1 MKFTYTQKKWAMT
14 GVLLAVLGFNVSMN
28 KHTDGIASADF
39 ASESGDLVESKIATA
54 DGVLNV
60 KYIKSGENEVMA
72 VIPKVTEGKTCDVCG
87 TTYTLDASLEKNKSN
102 IDELNVQL
110 LKQIAKGK
118 PLQAPRE
125 TAVEPASLQENKPS
139 LEEKTAKSLAR
150 IKQICADTTPY
161 SDCISDE
168 MGRFFQKNSKSMI
181 PQGVVINFL
190 ASEYIIPLD
199 KEIDLAAKDT
209 YEQVRQGLNPAYGQ
223 QVVSTKRKQLIIS
236 LGTLLAKIPSK
247 DEAIRSSMIKLA
259 GSLVTSEKEKSLTSS
274 DSIANN
280 WRSQMIADLGTSI
293 QATVHTSYQESAQIE
308 SNQWADSYSKLLLDT
323 MMNIDNNYNQGQTF
337 GQVQPA
343 PTGTVSQGT
352 ATGVRGSG
360 TRDGIQ
366 VTPGGTTALPA
377 PSSIKSSGAPG
388 PIAAPVQGVP
398 NVGMT
403 GYQLQTQSAQ
413 DALAP
418 RVQLAP
424 RGY

>member
-110 LKQIAKGK
+110 LKQISKGK

-125 TAVEPASLQENKPS
+125 TQVVEATEERQLTLEEKVGKDLDTIKRRANGSPSRVAKELSIYFGKHSKEQLPSKQMLQFILQEVIAPMDA
-139 LEEKTAKSLAR
+139 EIEKTAKASYQDVKTGVSDQYSAQKEMSEAHEEMFNATSELISSISVKNKDVRETTIKMVGALYSSENQKVSNVTDLEERDWRMRSLPELNNTIFSKNR
-150 IKQICADTTPY
+150 IA
-161 SDCISDE
+161 
-168 MGRFFQKNSKSMI
+168 FQA
-181 PQGVVINFL
+181 L
-190 ASEYIIPLD
+190 
-199 KEIDLAAKDT
+199 
-209 YEQVRQGLNPAYGQ
+209 
-223 QVVSTKRKQLIIS
+223 
-236 LGTLLAKIPSK
+236 
-247 DEAIRSSMIKLA
+247 
-259 GSLVTSEKEKSLTSS
+259 SEKESANWAKSYT
-274 DSIANN
+274 
-280 WRSQMIADLGTSI
+280 DLL
-293 QATVHTSYQESAQIE
+293 V
-308 SNQWADSYSKLLLDT
+308 DT
-323 MMNIDNNYNQGQTF
+323 MMKIDSQYNQGQTF

-343 PTGTVSQGT
+343 PNGTVSQGG
-352 ATGVRGSG
+352 ATGVRGG
-360 TRDGIQ
+360 ATRESVETIQ
-366 VTPGGTTALPA
+366 GGRTALPA

-398 NVGMT
+398 SAGMT

-413 DALAP
+413 DGLAP